1 MKKIRLVLPLALLP
15 IAALAAC
22 SSTATAADAERRE
35 IRELL
40 DRSHITALVDR
51 LGHALDEGAFED
63 FRQIYTADAS
73 ATTPGGTAQGVD
85 AMIAQAGRSHS
96 ADKKVQHFISN
107 VIVDLRGD
115 TAAVRANLL
124 ATFAPLVE
132 GALTEPKYTL
142 GEIYS
147 FDAVR
152 TAEGW
157 RLSRIRSTPQ
167 WAIGTRF

>member
-1 MKKIRLVLPLALLP
+1 MKKIRLALPLALLP

-22 SSTATAADAERRE
+22 SSTATADDTERHE

-40 DRSHITALVDR
+40 DRNRITALVDR
-51 LGHALDEGAFED
+51 LGRVLDEGAFED
-63 FRQIYTADAS
+63 FREIYTADAS
-73 ATTPGGTAQGVD
+73 ATTPGGTARGVE

-96 ADKKVQHFISN
+96 ADKRIQHFISN

-124 ATFAPLVE
+124 ATFAPVAE
-132 GALTEPKYTL
+132 ATLTEPKYTL

-157 RLSRIRSTPQ
+157 RLSRVQSTPQ

>member
-1 MKKIRLVLPLALLP
+1 MKKISLSLALLS

-22 SSTATAADAERRE
+22 SSTSTAADPERQE
-35 IRELL
+35 IRELM
-40 DRSHITALVDR
+40 DRNHITALVDR
-51 LGHALDEGAFED
+51 LGQVLDEGAFEN
-63 FRQIYTADAS
+63 FREIYTADAT
-73 ATTPGGTAQGVD
+73 ATTPGGTARGVD
-85 AMIAQAGRSHS
+85 AMIAQASRSHS
-96 ADKKVQHFISN
+96 ADKKIQHFISN

-124 ATFAPLVE
+124 ATFTPAAE
-132 GALTEPKYTL
+132 GTLTEPKYTL

-152 TAEGW
+152 TAAGW
-157 RLSRIRSTPQ
+157 RLSRVQSTPQ